1 MRLNRIGFCVID
13 QKYKP
18 YSCEFD
24 AMTYLNLT
32 DLRGLGET
40 EKALLDNAAK
50 KIENV
55 IENTNDAAGKAGLD
69 LELMQKGLIA
79 TLIVTTARF
88 AELYNKSEDKEA
100 LAFAVMRCMAEALFD
115 ALAFPAQ
122 EGFWTRPERPSK
134 P

>member
-1 MRLNRIGFCVID
+1 MKTHCMGLNRIGFCVID
-13 QKYKP
+13 QKCKP
-18 YSCEFD
+18 YSYEFD

-40 EKALLDNAAK
+40 EKALLDDTVK

-55 IENTNDAAGKAGLD
+55 IENTNDSARKAGLD

-88 AELYNKSEDKEA
+88 ADLYNKSEDKEALAFAKSEDKEA
-100 LAFAVMRCMAEALFD
+100 LAFAVMRCMAEALF
-115 ALAFPAQ
+115 
-122 EGFWTRPERPSK
+122 
-134 P
+134 